1 MDAVTRIRTLQA
13 GQLDFAPGILK
24 LQDAP
29 PSPLPR
35 LILWCLLALVAVTVV
50 WSTFGRLDIIAVA
63 QGRIVP
69 QSYLQI
75 VQPAESGIVKE
86 LLVREG
92 DLVGAGQV
100 LARMDTRFSEADRQ
114 ALKNELAQRSLQL
127 RRIDAELAGAALAAK
142 RDDPPALFAQVDA
155 QYRARRQAFLD
166 SLESEKATFAKA
178 DQDLRA
184 AREIESKLRQQ
195 LPIYREQ
202 EAAFEKLTR
211 EGYAG
216 RMLFLEKQRDRIEKE
231 QDLKA
236 QEFAIQS
243 LSATIEQ
250 SRKRVA
256 QLQSNYHQALQ
267 NERVETEAQY
277 AKLEQDWNKHS
288 ARHDLLELK
297 APQDGI
303 VKDLATHTVGSV
315 LQPGTVLM
323 TLVPRNDP
331 MQAEVWVTHDD
342 AGFVGVGQPAKLK
355 LATYPFQKY
364 GMIDGDVKRLSPD
377 SSEMSDA
384 RGDRRAGGGD
394 SGSTGSG
401 YRTLVSLRT
410 PYLEVDGKRYPL
422 TPGMQVTA
430 EINLGTRTVLEYVLS
445 PVQRT
450 LHEAGRER

>member
-114 ALKNELAQRSLQL
+114 ALRNELAQRSLQL
-127 RRIDAELAGAALAAK
+127 RRIDAELAGTALVAK

-384 RGDRRAGGGD
+384 RGDRRAGGGEGA
-394 SGSTGSG
+394 SAGSG

>member
-1 MDAVTRIRTLQA
+1 MDVVTRIRTLQA
-13 GQLDFAPGILK
+13 GQRDFAPGILK
-24 LQDAP
+24 LQDVP

-35 LILWCLLALVAVTVV
+35 LVLWGLLAFVV
-50 WSTFGRLDIIAVA
+50 IAFLWSAFGRLDIIAVA

-92 DLVGAGQV
+92 DVVGAGQV
-100 LARMDTRFSEADRQ
+100 LARMDKRFSEADRQ
-114 ALKNELAQRSLQL
+114 ALKNELALRSLQL
-127 RRIDAELAGAALAAK
+127 RRIDAELAGTALASK
-142 RDDPPALFAQVDA
+142 GGDPAVLFAQVDA
-155 QYRARRQAFLD
+155 QHRARRQAFLD
-166 SLESEKATFAKA
+166 SLETERATLAKA
-178 DQDLRA
+178 EQDLRA
-184 AREIESKLRQQ
+184 AREIESKLRKQ

-202 EAAFEKLTR
+202 EEAFDKLTR

-216 RMLFLEKQRDRIEKE
+216 RLLFLEKQRDRIEKE

-243 LSATIEQ
+243 LNASIEQ
-250 SRKRVA
+250 SRKRIA
-256 QLQSNYHQALQ
+256 QLQSNYRQALQ

-277 AKLEQDWNKHS
+277 AKLEQDWNKHA
-288 ARHDLLELK
+288 ARHELLELK

-323 TLVPRNDP
+323 TLVPTNDP

-342 AGFVGVGQPAKLK
+342 AGFVGAGRPAKLK

-364 GMIDGDVKRLSPD
+364 GMIDGQVKRISPD
-377 SSEMSDA
+377 ASDVSDP
-384 RGDRRAGGGD
+384 RSDRRAGEAPAA
-394 SGSTGSG
+394 GSG
-401 YRTLVSLRT
+401 YRTLVSLST
-410 PYLEVDGKRYPL
+410 PYLEADGKRYPL

>member
-1 MDAVTRIRTLQA
+1 MDPTTRIRTLQA
-13 GQLDFAPGILK
+13 GHLDFAPGILK
-24 LQDAP
+24 LQESP

-35 LILWCLLALVAVTVV
+35 LVLWCLLALIAITVV
-50 WSTFGRLDIIAVA
+50 WSAFGRLDIIAVA

-92 DLVGAGQV
+92 DQVQSGQV

-114 ALKNELAQRSLQL
+114 ALRNELAQRSLQL
-127 RRIDAELAGAALAAK
+127 RRIDAELEGAPLARH
-142 RDDPPALFAQVDA
+142 RDDPPALFAQVEA

-166 SLESEKATFAKA
+166 SLETEKAILAKA
-178 DQDLRA
+178 EQDLRA
-184 AREIESKLRQQ
+184 AREIEAKLRQQ

-202 EAAFEKLTR
+202 EQAFEKLTR

-250 SRKRVA
+250 GRKRTA
-256 QLQSNYHQALQ
+256 QLQSNYRQALQ
-267 NERVETEAQY
+267 NERVETEAQA
-277 AKLEQDWNKHS
+277 AKLEQDWNKHA
-288 ARHDLLELK
+288 ARHDLLELR

-323 TLVPRNDP
+323 TLVPTKDP

-342 AGFVGVGQPAKLK
+342 AGFVNAGRAAKLK

-364 GMIDGDVKRLSPD
+364 GMIEGEVKRISPD
-377 SSEMSDA
+377 ASEMTDG
-384 RGDRRAGGGD
+384 RGDRRGGAGEGA
-394 SGSTGSG
+394 GSG
-401 YRTLVSLRT
+401 YRTLVALKT
-410 PYLEVDGKRYPL
+410 PYLEADGRRYPL
-422 TPGMQVTA
+422 SPGMQVTA

>member
-1 MDAVTRIRTLQA
+1 MEAATRIRTLQA
-13 GQLDFAPGILK
+13 DRLDFAPGILK
-24 LQDAP
+24 LQEAP

-35 LILWCLLALVAVTVV
+35 LVLWCLLALIAIVLV
-50 WSTFGRLDIIAVA
+50 WSAFGRLDIIAVA

-92 DLVGAGQV
+92 DQVKGGQV

-127 RRIDAELAGAALAAK
+127 RRIDAELAGTALAPT
-142 RDDPPALFAQVDA
+142 RDDPPALFAQVEA
-155 QYRARRQAFLD
+155 QHRARRQAYLD
-166 SLESEKATFAKA
+166 SIETEKATLAKA

-184 AREIESKLRQQ
+184 AREIEAKLSKQ

-202 EAAFEKLTR
+202 EEAFDKLTR
-211 EGYAG
+211 EGYSG

-236 QEFAIQS
+236 QQFAIES
-243 LSATIEQ
+243 LNATIEQ
-250 SRKRVA
+250 SRKRIA
-256 QLQSNYHQALQ
+256 QLQSNYRQALQ

-277 AKLEQDWNKHS
+277 AKLEQDWNRHA
-288 ARHDLLELK
+288 ARHDLLELR

-323 TLVPRNDP
+323 TLVPTSEP

-342 AGFVGVGQPAKLK
+342 AGFVGAGRPAKLK

-364 GMIDGDVKRLSPD
+364 GMIEGEVKRISPD
-377 SSEMSDA
+377 ASEMSDS
-384 RGDRRAGGGD
+384 RGDRR
-394 SGSTGSG
+394 SGSGEGPSTGSG
-401 YRTLVSLRT
+401 YRTLVALKT
-410 PYLEVDGKRYPL
+410 PHLEADGKRYPL
-422 TPGMQVTA
+422 SPGMQVTA

>member
-1 MDAVTRIRTLQA
+1 MDAATRIRTLQA
-13 GQLDFAPGILK
+13 DRLDFAPGILR

-35 LILWCLLALVAVTVV
+35 LVLWCLLALLAIALV
-50 WSTFGRLDIIAVA
+50 WSAFGRLDIIAVA
-63 QGRIVP
+63 HGRIVP

-92 DLVGAGQV
+92 DQVKGGQI
-100 LARMDTRFSEADRQ
+100 LARMDMRFSEADRQ
-114 ALKNELAQRSLQL
+114 ALRNELAQRSLQL
-127 RRIDAELAGAALAAK
+127 RRIDAELAGTALVAK
-142 RDDPPALFAQVDA
+142 RDDPPTLFAQVEA
-155 QYRARRQAFLD
+155 QHRARRQAFLD
-166 SLESEKATFAKA
+166 SLETERATLAKA
-178 DQDLRA
+178 EQDLRA
-184 AREIESKLRQQ
+184 AREIEAKLRQQ

-202 EAAFEKLTR
+202 EQAFDKLTR

-236 QEFAIQS
+236 QQFAIES
-243 LSATIEQ
+243 LNATIEQ
-250 SRKRVA
+250 SRKRIA
-256 QLQSNYHQALQ
+256 QLQSNYRQALQ

-277 AKLEQDWNKHS
+277 AKLEQDWNRHV
-288 ARHDLLELK
+288 ARHELLELR

-323 TLVPRNDP
+323 TLVPTNDP
-331 MQAEVWVTHDD
+331 MQAEVWVNHDD
-342 AGFVGVGQPAKLK
+342 AGFIGVGRPAKLK

-364 GMIDGDVKRLSPD
+364 GMIEGEVKRVSPD
-377 SSEMSDA
+377 ASDLPDSRA
-384 RGDRRAGGGD
+384 DRRAGASEGP
-394 SGSTGSG
+394 SAGSG
-401 YRTLVSLRT
+401 YRTLVSLST
-410 PYLEVDGKRYPL
+410 PHLEADGKRYPL
-422 TPGMQVTA
+422 SPGMQVTA

>member
-13 GQLDFAPGILK
+13 GQLDFAPGILR

-50 WSTFGRLDIIAVA
+50 WSAFGRLDIIAVA

-86 LLVREG
+86 LLVREC
-92 DLVGAGQV
+92 DRVGAGQV

-127 RRIDAELAGAALAAK
+127 RRIDAELAGTALAA
-142 RDDPPALFAQVDA
+142 RREDPPALFAQVDA

-166 SLESEKATFAKA
+166 SLETEKATLAKA

-277 AKLEQDWNKHS
+277 AKLEQDWNKHA
-288 ARHDLLELK
+288 ARHDLLELR

-323 TLVPRNDP
+323 TLVPSNDP

-342 AGFVGVGQPAKLK
+342 AGFVGTGQPAKLK

-364 GMIDGDVKRLSPD
+364 GMIDGEVKRLSPD
-377 SSEMSDA
+377 SSDMTDA
-384 RGDRRAGGGD
+384 RGDRRTGEGA
-394 SGSTGSG
+394 STGSG

-410 PYLEVDGKRYPL
+410 PYLEADGKRYPL

>member
-13 GQLDFAPGILK
+13 GQLDFAPGILR

-50 WSTFGRLDIIAVA
+50 WSAFGRLDIIAVA

-92 DLVGAGQV
+92 DRVGAGQV

-127 RRIDAELAGAALAAK
+127 RRIDAELAGTALAA
-142 RDDPPALFAQVDA
+142 RREDPPALFAQVDA

-166 SLESEKATFAKA
+166 SLETEKATLAKA

-243 LSATIEQ
+243 LSATIEL

-277 AKLEQDWNKHS
+277 AKLEQDWNKHA
-288 ARHDLLELK
+288 ARHDLLELR

-323 TLVPRNDP
+323 TLVPSNDP

-342 AGFVGVGQPAKLK
+342 AGFVGTGQLAKLK

-364 GMIDGDVKRLSPD
+364 GMIDGEVKRLSPD
-377 SSEMSDA
+377 SSDMTDA
-384 RGDRRAGGGD
+384 RGDRRTGEGA
-394 SGSTGSG
+394 STGSG

-410 PYLEVDGKRYPL
+410 PYLEADGKRYPL

>member
-1 MDAVTRIRTLQA
+1 
-13 GQLDFAPGILK
+13 
-24 LQDAP
+24 
-29 PSPLPR
+29 
-35 LILWCLLALVAVTVV
+35 
-50 WSTFGRLDIIAVA
+50 VA

-127 RRIDAELAGAALAAK
+127 RRIDAELAGTALAAK
-142 RDDPPALFAQVDA
+142 REDPPALFAQVDA

-267 NERVETEAQY
+267 NERVETEAVHARLQ
-277 AKLEQDWNKHS
+277 QDWNRHA
-288 ARHDLLELK
+288 ARHELLELR

-323 TLVPRNDP
+323 TLVPSNDP

-342 AGFVGVGQPAKLK
+342 AGFVGTGKPAKLK

-364 GMIDGDVKRLSPD
+364 GMIDGEVKRLSPD
-377 SSEMSDA
+377 SSDMSDA
-384 RGDRRAGGGD
+384 RGDRRTGGGE
-394 SGSTGSG
+394 GGTAGSG
-401 YRTLVSLRT
+401 YRTLVSLKT
-410 PYLEVDGKRYPL
+410 PYLEADGKRYPL
-422 TPGMQVTA
+422 TPGTQVTA

>member
-1 MDAVTRIRTLQA
+1 MDTLTRIRTLRAAQR
-13 GQLDFAPGILK
+13 DFAPGVLR

-35 LILWCLLALVAVTVV
+35 LILWCLLVLIAITLL
-50 WSTFGRLDIIAVA
+50 WSTVGRLDIIAVA
-63 QGRIVP
+63 HGRIVP

-92 DLVGAGQV
+92 DRVAGGQV
-100 LARMDTRFSEADRQ
+100 LARMDMRFSEADRQ
-114 ALKNELAQRSLQL
+114 ALRNELAARSLQL
-127 RRIDAELAGAALAAK
+127 RRIDAELSGAPLAA
-142 RDDPPALFAQVDA
+142 RRGDPPELFAQVEA

-166 SLESEKATFAKA
+166 SLETERATLAKA
-178 DQDLRA
+178 EQDLRA
-184 AREIESKLRQQ
+184 AREIEAKLRQQ

-202 EAAFEKLTR
+202 EDAFDKLTR

-216 RMLFLEKQRDRIEKE
+216 RLLYLEKQRDRIEKE

-236 QEFAIQS
+236 QQFAIES
-243 LSATIEQ
+243 LNATVEQ
-250 SRKRVA
+250 SRKRNA
-256 QLQSNYHQALQ
+256 QLQSTYHQTLQ

-277 AKLEQDWNKHS
+277 AKLEQDWNKHA
-288 ARHDLLELK
+288 ARHDLLELR

-323 TLVPRNDP
+323 TLVPTSDP

-342 AGFVGVGQPAKLK
+342 AGFVGPGRSAKLK

-364 GMIDGDVKRLSPD
+364 GMIDGEVRRISPD
-377 SSEMSDA
+377 SSDMADG
-384 RGDRRAGGGD
+384 RGERRANAGESPGA
-394 SGSTGSG
+394 GSG
-401 YRTLVSLRT
+401 YRTLVSLAA

-422 TPGMQVTA
+422 SPGMQVTA

-445 PVQRT
+445 PLQRT
-450 LHEAGRER
+450 LHEAARER

>member
-1 MDAVTRIRTLQA
+1 VDALTRLRTLRA
-13 GQLDFAPGILK
+13 APRDFAPGILR

-35 LILWCLLALVAVTVV
+35 LVLWCLLALIAITVV
-50 WSTFGRLDIIAVA
+50 WSAIGRLDIIAVA
-63 QGRIVP
+63 HGRIVP

-92 DLVGAGQV
+92 DRVAGGQI
-100 LARMDTRFSEADRQ
+100 LARMDMRFSEADRQ
-114 ALKNELAQRSLQL
+114 ALRNELAVRSLQL
-127 RRIDAELAGAALAAK
+127 RRIDAELAGTALAAK
-142 RDDPPALFAQVDA
+142 RGDPPELFAQVEA
-155 QYRARRQAFLD
+155 QHRARRQAFLD
-166 SLESEKATFAKA
+166 SLETERATLAKA
-178 DQDLRA
+178 EQELRA
-184 AREIESKLRQQ
+184 AREVESKLRKQ

-202 EAAFEKLTR
+202 EEAFDKLTR

-216 RMLFLEKQRDRIEKE
+216 RLLFLEKQRDRIEKE

-236 QEFAIQS
+236 QQFTIES
-243 LSATIEQ
+243 LNATVEQ
-250 SRKRVA
+250 SRKRIA
-256 QLQSNYHQALQ
+256 QLQSTYHQALQ

-277 AKLEQDWNKHS
+277 AKLEQDWNKHA
-288 ARHDLLELK
+288 ARHDLLELR

-323 TLVPRNDP
+323 TLVPTNDP

-342 AGFVGVGQPAKLK
+342 AGFVGAGRAAKLK

-364 GMIDGDVKRLSPD
+364 GMIDGEVRRISPD
-377 SSEMSDA
+377 ASDMA
-384 RGDRRAGGGD
+384 DGRGDRRANAGEG
-394 SGSTGSG
+394 SGAGSG
-401 YRTLVSLRT
+401 YRTLVSLAA
-410 PYLEVDGKRYPL
+410 PYLEVDGKRFPL
-422 TPGMQVTA
+422 SPGMQVTA

>member
-1 MDAVTRIRTLQA
+1 MDTVTRIRTLQA

-24 LQDAP
+24 LQEAP

-35 LILWCLLALVAVTVV
+35 LILWCLLALVGVTLV
-50 WSTFGRLDIIAVA
+50 WSAFGRLDIIAVA

-92 DLVGAGQV
+92 DRVEAGQV

-114 ALKNELAQRSLQL
+114 ALRNELAQRSLQL
-127 RRIDAELAGAALAAK
+127 RRIDAELAGTALAA
-142 RDDPPALFAQVDA
+142 RREDPPALFAQVDA

-166 SLESEKATFAKA
+166 SLETEKATIAKA

-216 RMLFLEKQRDRIEKE
+216 RMLLLEKQRDRIEKE

-277 AKLEQDWNKHS
+277 AKLEQDWNKHA
-288 ARHDLLELK
+288 ARHELLELK

-323 TLVPRNDP
+323 TLVPSNDP

-342 AGFVGVGQPAKLK
+342 AGFVGTGQAAKLK

-364 GMIDGDVKRLSPD
+364 GMIDGEVKRLSPD
-377 SSEMSDA
+377 SSDMSDA
-384 RGDRRAGGGD
+384 RGDRRAGEGG
-394 SGSTGSG
+394 SAGSG
-401 YRTLVSLRT
+401 YRTLVSLKT
-410 PYLEVDGKRYPL
+410 PYLEADGRRYPL

>member
-1 MDAVTRIRTLQA
+1 V
-13 GQLDFAPGILK
+13 
-24 LQDAP
+24 
-29 PSPLPR
+29 
-35 LILWCLLALVAVTVV
+35 LLALVAVTVV
-50 WSTFGRLDIIAVA
+50 WSAFGRLDIIAVA

-75 VQPAESGIVKE
+75 VQPRI
-86 LLVREG
+86 RHRQ
-92 DLVGAGQV
+92 GAAGARRRPGRGGTSARADGHAV
-100 LARMDTRFSEADRQ
+100 LRSRPPG
-114 ALKNELAQRSLQL
+114 AQER
-127 RRIDAELAGAALAAK
+127 AGAAQPAAQAH
-142 RDDPPALFAQVDA
+142 RRRARRHGARSEREDPPALFAQVDA

-166 SLESEKATFAKA
+166 SLETEKATLAKA

-231 QDLKA
+231 AGPQGAGVRDP
-236 QEFAIQS
+236 E

-277 AKLEQDWNKHS
+277 AKLEQDWNKHA
-288 ARHDLLELK
+288 ARHDLLELR

-323 TLVPRNDP
+323 TLVPSNDP
-331 MQAEVWVTHDD
+331 MQA
-342 AGFVGVGQPAKLK
+342 GGLG
-355 LATYPFQKY
+355 
-364 GMIDGDVKRLSPD
+364 
-377 SSEMSDA
+377 DA
-384 RGDRRAGGGD
+384 RRRGLRRDRPAGEA
-394 SGSTGSG
+394 SSSRPIRSRSTG
-401 YRTLVSLRT
+401 
-410 PYLEVDGKRYPL
+410 
-422 TPGMQVTA
+422 
-430 EINLGTRTVLEYVLS
+430 
-445 PVQRT
+445 
-450 LHEAGRER
+450 